1 MNKIQM
7 ELASARVEHL
17 KRKAEEEKNKPRW
30 QRQEGSES
38 SAHGDEVCTSL
49 KLTMPWSDITC
60 SITIITPTTAHG

>member
-38 SAHGDEVCTSL
+38 STHGDEVCMSL
-49 KLTMPWSDITC
+49 SHYEQIRDLTLL
-60 SITIITPTTAHG
+60 TASQSHH